1 MSRHGDVT
9 LDWGDGRYKFR
20 LGYGEMLELQE
31 ICDAGPAVIAQRLR
45 NDTYRVQDYR
55 ETLRIALIGG
65 GMDQSKALRL
75 IKRFVDNQPPAE
87 NLLHAWIVLNAF
99 LIGVSEEEVGKLQ
112 GDGDEMMTEMSRSPE
127 EKSDLLH
134 SSAQPSQ

>member
-31 ICDAGPAVIAQRLR
+31 ICDAGPAVIAHRLR

-55 ETLRIALIGG
+55 ETLRIGLIGG
-65 GMDQSKALRL
+65 GVEQGKALRL

-99 LIGVSEEEVGKLQ
+99 LIGVSEEEVGKLL
-112 GDGDEMMTEMSRSPE
+112 GDGETMETSRSPE
-127 EKSDLLH
+127 EKSGLL
-134 SSAQPSQ
+134 Q